1 MGYSQIYGIIWH
13 MIGFRERKKMDRSMM
28 GAVLL
33 AAMAA
38 QGGVT
43 IDFASGQGAIK
54 PLHGVNNAPV
64 RVNGKRGQ
72 DEFQAAGIPFV
83 RTHDTA
89 SAYGGAHYVDIPNIF
104 PDFAADETDP
114 ASYDFAFT
122 DAYLKPL
129 VAAGCKIFYR
139 LGVTI
144 ENNWKIKAYNIHP
157 PKDFA
162 KWARVC
168 EHVVRHYNEGW
179 ANGFR
184 WGIEYWE
191 IWNEPENP
199 PMWQGTKEQF
209 FELYRTAANHLKKTF
224 PAIKVGGY
232 AGCGFYVVDDAQKR
246 ETSAFYRSFVAW
258 FEDFCRYVSAP
269 ETKAPLDFFSWH
281 LYVSPKWPVDRIAT
295 HAAYVRR
302 TLDAAGLTAT
312 ENIFNEWNVF
322 RGPGEDQWDI
332 VKSHVGAA
340 NIAAAFCLMQ
350 GTSIDKAMYYDAC
363 PTRSYCGLF
372 YFPSQRTT
380 PCYEAF
386 RAWNELAKLGTN
398 VPVEVSGMG
407 LYAAAAKAGH
417 RRAFLISNVGD
428 ASATIQVSTGK
439 GAFTLYRVDAAHAK
453 LTEDGLWR
461 EGPLTVPANGVVLAL
476 SGTSLAGASE
486 AKAAQDPVNGLQR

>member
-1 MGYSQIYGIIWH
+1 MCAAAFGGELAIDFSA
-13 MIGFRERKKMDRSMM
+13 ER
-28 GAVLL
+28 GAV
-33 AAMAA
+33 
-38 QGGVT
+38 
-43 IDFASGQGAIK
+43 K

-64 RVNGKRGQ
+64 RLNGKQ
-72 DEFQAAGIPFV
+72 DEFRKAGIPFV

-89 SAYGGAHYVDIPNIF
+89 YAFGGTHYVDIPNVF
-104 PDFAADETDP
+104 PDFGADENDP
-114 ASYDFAFT
+114 SSYDFAFT
-122 DAYLKPL
+122 DAYLKPI
-129 VAAGCKIFYR
+129 AEAGCKIFYR

-162 KWARVC
+162 KWARIC

-209 FELYRTAANHLKKTF
+209 FELYRVAANHLKTTF
-224 PAIKVGGY
+224 PSIKVGGY
-232 AGCGFYVVDDAQKR
+232 AGCGFYVIDDAKKR
-246 ETSAFYRSFVAW
+246 ASSAFYRSFITW
-258 FEDFCRYVSAP
+258 FEDFCRYVQAP

-281 LYVSPKWPVDRIAT
+281 LYVSQDWPVDRIAT
-295 HAAYVRR
+295 HAAYVRK

-322 RGPGEDQWDI
+322 RGPKADQWDI

-340 NIAAAFCLMQ
+340 NVAAAFCLMQ
-350 GTSIDKAMYYDAC
+350 GISIDKALYYDAC

-372 YFPSQRTT
+372 SFPGVKTT

-386 RAWNELAKLGTN
+386 RAWNELAKLGTS
-398 VPVEVSGMG
+398 VACSVSGSG
-407 LYAAAAKAGH
+407 VYAAAAKGEPG
-417 RRAFLISNVGD
+417 RAFLVANTGTEAVSVNV
-428 ASATIQVSTGK
+428 S
-439 GAFTLYRVDAAHAK
+439 GAAGRSFALYRVDGEHSS
-453 LTEDGLWR
+453 LSSVGTWR
-461 EGPLTVPANGVVLAL
+461 GGEALKIPPCGFVLAL
-476 SGTSLAGASE
+476 DGPHLDATGTDAVGPVRS
-486 AKAAQDPVNGLQR
+486 VNGLQP